1 MAEQGRPNGALWAD
15 SPSGAGKFDRDDF
28 RLYRA
33 LRWVV
38 EQISFGQFQIC
49 DDGAG
54 NIRSLV
60 IGEEAALEDDTL
72 DDITERLKTSLHA
85 VNIAGIFAQAREEG
99 IEPKHVALAEKV
111 TKSAGP
117 GAFLNTEFYY
127 AFELIDILKRI
138 RERSFALESPPILGR
153 ASSLAVSLLGEA
165 TRCYLFGFNR
175 ACISLCRACLEKC
188 LRDRVPP
195 EEQIQEQVERDSSGL
210 PKWKPDA
217 ARRMTDLDCLVSTA
231 FRLGLL
237 DGPHHDLADQVRRH
251 GNKILHSK
259 PQGKPEKGSLAGA
272 EGSWEILCKTR
283 SVVSFLFRGLEF

>member
-1 MAEQGRPNGALWAD
+1 MAEQGRPNGALWVE
-15 SPSGAGKFDRDDF
+15 SPSGAGKFERDDF

-38 EQISFGQFQIC
+38 EQINFGQFQIC

-72 DDITERLKTSLHA
+72 DDITERLKTRLHA

-99 IEPKHVALAEKV
+99 IEPKHVGFAEKV

-138 RERSFALESPPILGR
+138 RERSFVLESPPHIGAGVILGGEFVR
-153 ASSLAVSLLGEA
+153 RGYPLLLVWLQSSVHLPLQG
-165 TRCYLFGFNR
+165 LFG
-175 ACISLCRACLEKC
+175 K
-188 LRDRVPP
+188 
-195 EEQIQEQVERDSSGL
+195 
-210 PKWKPDA
+210 
-217 ARRMTDLDCLVSTA
+217 M
-231 FRLGLL
+231 
-237 DGPHHDLADQVRRH
+237 
-251 GNKILHSK
+251 SK
-259 PQGKPEKGSLAGA
+259 GQSATKG
-272 EGSWEILCKTR
+272 TN
-283 SVVSFLFRGLEF
+283 